1 MIGVL
6 STFIDELG
14 NESDASII
22 DQLHFS
28 IISEYLRFFQFFI
41 LTVILLNI
49 NINSFNKNKV
59 YFLFYRNINIS

>member
-49 NINSFNKNKV
+49 NINF
-59 YFLFYRNINIS
+59 F